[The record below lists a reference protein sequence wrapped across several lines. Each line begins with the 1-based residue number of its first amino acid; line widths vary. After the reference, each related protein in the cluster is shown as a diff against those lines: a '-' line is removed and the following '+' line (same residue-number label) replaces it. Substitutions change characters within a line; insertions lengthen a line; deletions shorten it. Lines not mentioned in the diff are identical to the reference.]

1 MYKIYKITNKANG
14 KIYIGCTILTLKERL
29 NAHYWKRNDN
39 DTPLQRA
46 FIKYGRESFDII
58 QIDTAT
64 TKEEM
69 WLKEKIWIKQLDS
82 RNQKIGYNLAVGGA
96 CLGRNAT
103 IDEKEA
109 NRRRNIGKECKPETR
124 IKISLAQKGKP
135 RPPEGMEKARLKKIG
150 KKQTKEHIQKR
161 ALTRIGYVTS
171 DETKSKQKLSNIGV
185 RRGDETKKR
194 CSESRKVFLS
204 KHPHKDGHNIICLN
218 NGKVYLSHQ
227 QAADI
232 LQIPR
237 AGITSMVNGGRPH
250 TRGYK
255 FEKLTAEH
263 LIF

>member
-1 MYKIYKITNKANG
+1 MYKIYKITNNAND
-14 KIYIGCTILTLKERL
+14 KIYIGCTILTLKERI
-29 NAHYWKRNDN
+29 NAHYWKRNEN

-46 FIKYGRESFDII
+46 FLKYGRQLFSII
-58 QIDTAT
+58 QIDSAT
-64 TKEEM
+64 IREEM
-69 WLKEKIWIKQLDS
+69 WEKEKFWIKKLDS
-82 RNQKIGYNLAVGGA
+82 RNPEVGYNLAVGGA

-109 NRRRNIGKECKPETR
+109 NRRRNIGKECKLETR

-135 RPPEGMEKARLKKIG
+135 RPPESIEKARLKKLG
-150 KKQTKEHIQKR
+150 KKQTKQHIQKR
-161 ALTRIGYVTS
+161 ILTRIGYVTS
-171 DETKSKQKLSNIGV
+171 DETKNKQKLSNIGV
-185 RRGDETKKR
+185 RRSDETKKR

-204 KHPHKDGHNIICLN
+204 KHPYKDGHNIICLN

-232 LQIPR
+232 LGISR
-237 AGITSMVNGGRPH
+237 AGITSMINGGRPH

-255 FEKLTAEH
+255 FERLTAEH